1 MANYQ
6 IDGVVYPAETEGEA
20 WKLHDAQLKKKAY
33 EDYYRNTPSGVTQRN
48 AMASMTGAGMKGT
61 STYNRVR
68 ANMGAGVQDL
78 ILGAKQI
85 YQNLDGSDEDKKD
98 IERQI
103 LDHRAISDAMAKTI
117 RGGGA
122 AQVAGNIMPT
132 LAIPVGGFS
141 NLGLQGLRFLPQAY
155 QAVRT
160 LGRPAAA
167 LAQTV
172 TKPGAVALAADS
184 VLAGGAAG
192 SLQPVAGE
200 ESRLMNTGVGATL
213 GTIPPALGYGAK
225 TGYQW
230 LTKSGRLQRA
240 GRRAAEE
247 VSNVLG
253 NVANEAKGV
262 VGNLGVTADEVVEYL
277 KQALEK
283 VRTADAV
290 PTPGDIPL
298 STAARTQD
306 PGLARI
312 EIGSR
317 ANDAPSWF
325 PFDTNQASAVN
336 NAFLDAT
343 DEATQLAARKGDRAT
358 NWKAGWE
365 AAEEGADLPMFAE
378 KVSDLRRAL
387 NYMVKSPDAVNP
399 QVMAM
404 INQVSKIID
413 DLGEDLTP
421 AHLQQIR
428 ANLSGKYNP
437 NSTSAFESV
446 SRDTPST
453 IEMLKNID
461 NLLEGVTAGKWSPVV
476 EGYKTGSDL
485 VRQSQAAG
493 KMRAAYYDPITGRT
507 RGVVADADVPKIT
520 EAGFGRA
527 LDLTKGR
534 LSDTAQVKANAILEA
549 LRMQALPQ
557 RLKKTATA
565 GGGSDTTPNN
575 VAVGV
580 AKRFM
585 NSLPGGELATGLLEG
600 AASRSNDLRNKVLA
614 DALQN
619 PAEMMKLLEAQ
630 IKRGQPLT
638 QQQLAVYGVLRGFAP
653 GAQAGFS
660 K

>member
-1 MANYQ
+1 MADFQ
-6 IDGVVYPAETEGEA
+6 IDGVVYPAETEDEA

-33 EDYYRNTPSGVTQRN
+33 EDYYRNTPSDVTQRN

-61 STYNRVR
+61 STYNRVA
-68 ANMGAGVQDL
+68 ANMGAGVQDM

-85 YQNLDGSDEDKKD
+85 YQNQVGSDEDKKD
-98 IERQI
+98 IEKQI
-103 LDHRAISDAMAKTI
+103 LDHRAISDAMAKTV

-141 NLGLQGLRFLPQAY
+141 NAARFLPRAY
-155 QAVRT
+155 QAART

-167 LAQTV
+167 VAQTV
-172 TKPGAVALAADS
+172 TKPGKIALAVDS
-184 VLAGGAAG
+184 VLAGGSAG
-192 SLQPVAGE
+192 YLQPVAGE

-213 GTIPPALGYGAK
+213 GAVPPAVGLGAR

-230 LTKSGRLQRA
+230 LTKSGKLQRA

-247 VSNVLG
+247 VSSVLG
-253 NVANEAKGV
+253 NVANEARGV
-262 VGNLGVTADEVVEYL
+262 VGKLGGSADDAIEYL

-290 PTPGDIPL
+290 PTPGGIPL

-306 PGLARI
+306 PGLARL

-317 ANDAPSWF
+317 ANDAPSWY

-358 NWKAGWE
+358 NWKAGWK

-378 KVSDLRRAL
+378 KVSGLKSSL
-387 NYMVKSPDAVNP
+387 NDMMKSPDAVNP
-399 QVMAM
+399 KVMAM
-404 INQVSKIID
+404 ISQTSKIID
-413 DLGEDLTP
+413 DLGENITP

-428 ANLSGKYNP
+428 ANLSGKFNP

-461 NLLEGVTAGKWSPVV
+461 EILESVTGGKWSPVTQ
-476 EGYKTGSDL
+476 GYKTGSDL

-493 KMRAAYYDPITGRT
+493 KMRASYYDPITGRV

-527 LDLTKGR
+527 LDTTKGT
-534 LSDTAQVKANAILEA
+534 LSDAAQVKANAILEA
-549 LRMQALPQ
+549 LRLQALPQ

-565 GGGSDTTPNN
+565 GGGSDTTSNN
-575 VAVGV
+575 VAVSA
-580 AKRFM
+580 AKRFI
-585 NSLPGGELATGLLEG
+585 NNLPGGELATGLVEG
-600 AASRSNDLRNKVLA
+600 AASRSDDLKNKVLA
-614 DALQN
+614 DALQS
-619 PAEMMKLLEAQ
+619 PVEMMKLLEAQ

-638 QQQLAVYGVLRGFAP
+638 AQQDAVYRVLRGLAP

>member
-1 MANYQ
+1 MDRTPEQEAAIASANARL
-6 IDGVVYPAETEGEA
+6 AEIERARLAGNRAADEREMTA
-20 WKLHDAQLKKKAY
+20 
-33 EDYYRNTPSGVTQRN
+33 N
-48 AMASMTGAGMKGT
+48 MTGAGMKGT
-61 STYNRVR
+61 STYNRVA
-68 ANMGAGVQDL
+68 ANMGAGVQDM

-85 YQNLDGSDEDKKD
+85 YQNQFGSDEDKKD

-122 AQVAGNIMPT
+122 SQVAGNIMPT

-141 NLGLQGLRFLPQAY
+141 NAGMQVLRSLPRAY
-155 QAVRT
+155 QAART

-167 LAQTV
+167 VAQTV
-172 TKPGAVALAADS
+172 TKPGKIALAVDS
-184 VLAGGAAG
+184 VLAGGSAG
-192 SLQPVAGE
+192 YLQPVAGE

-213 GTIPPALGYGAK
+213 GAVPPAVGLGAR

-230 LTKSGRLQRA
+230 LTKSGKLQRA

-247 VSNVLG
+247 VSSVLG

-262 VGNLGVTADEVVEYL
+262 VGKLGGSADDVIEYL

-290 PTPGDIPL
+290 PTPGGIPL

-306 PGLARI
+306 PGLARL

-336 NAFLDAT
+336 KAFLDAT

-365 AAEEGADLPMFAE
+365 AAEEGADLPMFAD
-378 KVSDLRRAL
+378 KVSGLKSSL
-387 NYMVKSPDAVNP
+387 NDMMKSPDAVNP
-399 QVMAM
+399 KVMAM
-404 INQVSKIID
+404 ISQVQKIID
-413 DLGEDLTP
+413 DLGENITP

-428 ANLSGKYNP
+428 ANLSGKFNP

-453 IEMLKNID
+453 IKMLKNID
-461 NLLEGVTAGKWSPVV
+461 EILESVTGGKWSPVTQ
-476 EGYKTGSDL
+476 GYKTGSDL

-493 KMRAAYYDPITGRT
+493 KMRASYYDPITGRV

-527 LDLTKGR
+527 LDTTKGT
-534 LSDTAQVKANAILEA
+534 LSDAAQVKANAILEA
-549 LRMQALPQ
+549 LRLQALPQ

-565 GGGSDTTPNN
+565 GGGSDTVSNN
-575 VAVGV
+575 VAVGA
-580 AKRFM
+580 AKRFI
-585 NSLPGGELATGLLEG
+585 NNLPGGELATGLVEG
-600 AASRSNDLRNKVLA
+600 AASRSDDLKNKVLA
-614 DALQN
+614 DALQS

-638 QQQLAVYGVLRGFAP
+638 QQQLAVYGLLRSLAP